1 MSPFRLELSNDA
13 ERVFKKLSLKN
24 PKLFQRVVN
33 AFDEIKKTPYVGKPL
48 KGNLKGKYSYR
59 IGSYR
64 VIYSIEKEVLVIYV
78 IAIKDRKHVYQ

>member
-1 MSPFRLELSNDA
+1 
-13 ERVFKKLSLKN
+13 LSLKD
-24 PKLFQRVVN
+24 PKLCKRIVK
-33 AFDEIKKTPYVGKPL
+33 AFDEIKDSPYAGKPL
-48 KGNLKGKYSYR
+48 TGNLKGKHSYR